1 LENPNGCTPSPASS
15 PRTTPAK
22 LVVLSAVS
30 GTTNSLIEIGDLIGK
45 GDPAAAT
52 AAIDKL
58 HGSYQAFI
66 GQLYGTPEGLAKGQ
80 AVVTE
85 HFDFI
90 RSLTGKPY
98 GVKES
103 KELVA
108 EGELISTQLFIAYL
122 HETGVNAA
130 LLPALDFMRI
140 DADEEPVLD
149 FTERELGKA
158 LAAQPDVEIFIT
170 QGYICRNPGR
180 EIDNLKRGGSDYT
193 ASLVGAAIRSEEVQ
207 IWTDISRHAQQR
219 PPDREETLSRLPNS
233 PSTRQPN
240 WRTSGPK
247 SCTRS
252 ASGRPS
258 STTFPCGCSTR
269 CSPKPAAPSSPTPAT
284 EDRDI
289 KAIAAKDGITAIRI
303 QSSRMLLAYGF
314 LTRVFE
320 VFQRFKT
327 PIDVITTSEV
337 AVSLTID
344 NPAHLDEIVNELKAF
359 SRVEVDRDLT
369 HHLRGGQLQPRP
381 ARHHCPGVQFHQGH
395 SGADDL
401 FRRQRAQHFPA
412 GGHRKEKRRP
422 QRPQRR
428 PFPTGRGIEREPHPQ
443 APLQKR
449 GELRRRFSPLS
460 FGEGP
465 GVRSLATLRKAYS
478 PLLQKAQHLPLKATH

>member
-1 LENPNGCTPSPASS
+1 MKVLKFGGTSVGKPERMHAVARLITQDGA
-15 PRTTPAK
+15 RK

-58 HGSYQAFI
+58 QESYQAFI
-66 GQLYGTPEGLAKGQ
+66 RQLYGTPEGLGKGQ

-85 HFDFI
+85 HFTFI

-122 HETGVNAA
+122 HEIGVNAV

-140 DADEEPVLD
+140 DADEEPLID

-158 LAAQPDVEIFIT
+158 LAARPDVEIFIT
-170 QGYICRNPGR
+170 QGFICRNPHG

-207 IWTDISRHAQQR
+207 IWTDISGMHNNDPRIVKNTFPIAELTFDEAAELAYFGAKILHPFSIR
-219 PPDREETLSRLPNS
+219 PAKLYNIPVRLLNTMEPEARGTLITN
-233 PSTRQPN
+233 
-240 WRTSGPK
+240 
-247 SCTRS
+247 
-252 ASGRPS
+252 
-258 STTFPCGCSTR
+258 STT
-269 CSPKPAAPSSPTPAT
+269 
-284 EDRDI
+284 EERDI

-344 NPAHLDEIVNELKAF
+344 NPAHLDEIVRELKAF
-359 SRVEVDRDLT
+359 SRVEIDPDLT
-369 HHLRGGQLQPRP
+369 IICVVGSFSLDRHGII
-381 ARHHCPGVQFHQGH
+381 ARVFNSIKDIPV
-395 SGADDL
+395 
-401 FRRQRAQHFPA
+401 RM
-412 GGHRKEKRRP
+412 
-422 QRPQRR
+422 
-428 PFPTGRGIEREPHPQ
+428 I
-443 APLQKR
+443 
-449 GELRRRFSPLS
+449 S
-460 FGEGP
+460 FGGSVHNISLLVVTEKKDAALNALNEGLFE
-465 GVRSLATLRKAYS
+465 LAEA
-478 PLLQKAQHLPLKATH
+478 